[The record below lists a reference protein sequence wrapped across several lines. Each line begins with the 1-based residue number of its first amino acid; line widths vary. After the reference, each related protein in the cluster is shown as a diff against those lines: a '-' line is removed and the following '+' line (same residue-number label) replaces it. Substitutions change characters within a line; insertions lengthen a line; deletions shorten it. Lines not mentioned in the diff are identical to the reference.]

1 MNDLVLGLLLGVA
14 IAFFVVTLLRRK
26 SGSDDI
32 SSLLDQ
38 KLDQK
43 IPLISSSLRDQLKGE
58 KEIIDRMVRNVLEEL
73 KSTSKQRSDEQK
85 ETVSSFTALRE
96 LMGRHEK
103 LTEQLSVTTD
113 GLRKVLSNNQLRGQF
128 GEQVADDLLKM
139 SGFVKGVDYEKNKSQ
154 KDSATR
160 PDFTILL
167 PDGVKIN
174 VDVKFPYDNLTR
186 ASETDNEDQKR
197 EFIKLFKQ
205 DVREKVKQCSTRNYI
220 NPEDN
225 TVDFVI
231 LFIPNEMIFSFI
243 YENLHEVWQEGMRQ
257 KVVFAGPFSFTA
269 ILRLIRQSYDTFRYQ
284 KNVRKIIVDIKNF
297 YNEFQKYNEEFLKIG
312 ERINSLSQ
320 QYDKVNTTRTK
331 QLLRTVD
338 RIQLEDTETP
348 LLDPTVEVEE
358 GSK

>member
-1 MNDLVLGLLLGVA
+1 M
-14 IAFFVVTLLRRK
+14 
-26 SGSDDI
+26 
-32 SSLLDQ
+32 
-38 KLDQK
+38 
-43 IPLISSSLRDQLKGE
+43 
-58 KEIIDRMVRNVLEEL
+58 
-73 KSTSKQRSDEQK
+73 
-85 ETVSSFTALRE
+85 
-96 LMGRHEK
+96 
-103 LTEQLSVTTD
+103 
-113 GLRKVLSNNQLRGQF
+113 
-128 GEQVADDLLKM
+128 
-139 SGFVKGVDYEKNKSQ
+139 
-154 KDSATR
+154 
-160 PDFTILL
+160 
-167 PDGVKIN
+167 
-174 VDVKFPYDNLTR
+174 TR